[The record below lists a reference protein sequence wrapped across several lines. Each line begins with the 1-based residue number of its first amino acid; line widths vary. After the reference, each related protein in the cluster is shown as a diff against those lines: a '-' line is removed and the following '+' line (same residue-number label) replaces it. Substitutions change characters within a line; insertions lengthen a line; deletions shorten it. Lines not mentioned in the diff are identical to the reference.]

1 MIYLLNF
8 SFIHVKCLYYVISL
22 HLKELQC
29 AEYVSYLKKIK
40 TNDFSL
46 ILKSKL
52 TVHTLSTRLSITSLM
67 AVWILTLSKSN
78 LALITHKHKFK
89 ES

>member
-8 SFIHVKCLYYVISL
+8 SFIHVKYPYYVISL

-29 AEYVSYLKKIK
+29 AKYVSYLKKIK

-52 TVHTLSTRLSITSLM
+52 IV
-67 AVWILTLSKSN
+67 LTL
-78 LALITHKHKFK
+78 
-89 ES
+89 

>member
-8 SFIHVKCLYYVISL
+8 SFIHVKCPYYVISL

-29 AEYVSYLKKIK
+29 AKYVSYLKKIK

-52 TVHTLSTRLSITSLM
+52 IVLTLSKRLSITSFM
-67 AVWILTLSKSN
+67 AVWILPLSR
-78 LALITHKHKFK
+78 ATYH
-89 ES
+89 